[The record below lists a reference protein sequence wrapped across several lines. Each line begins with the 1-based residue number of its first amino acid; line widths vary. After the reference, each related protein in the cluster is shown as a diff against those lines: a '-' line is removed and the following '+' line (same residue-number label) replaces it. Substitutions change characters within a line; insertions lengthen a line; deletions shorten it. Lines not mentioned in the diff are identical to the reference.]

1 MKLKVWEHMGHY
13 VIAES
18 ESEATSFLLP
28 ELARLGEKPEDK
40 IEWEALEDDFEF
52 GLDDDL
58 DSKTCAELCAEHG
71 KGYFA
76 SGVDDMTDEEYL
88 YQTSHDVAKMIHEE
102 SLEAERC
109 GIDNPPYMAA
119 CGFLHGVVTFMI
131 GSGFSLEEVASLLG
145 DSEAHI
151 RKTAAK
157 APKSN

>member
-1 MKLKVWEHMGHY
+1 MNLKVWEHMGHY

-18 ESEATSFLLP
+18 EEEATTFLLP
-28 ELARLGEKPEDK
+28 ELARLGEEPEGK
-40 IEWEALEDDFEF
+40 IEWNALEDDFEF
-52 GLDDDL
+52 DMDDDHRR
-58 DSKTCAELCAEHG
+58 DTCAELCAKHG

-76 SGVDDMTDEEYL
+76 SDIDDMTDEEYL
-88 YQTSHDVAKMIHEE
+88 YQTSHDVCQMIHEE

-119 CGFLHGVVTFMI
+119 CGFLGGVVTFMMSS
-131 GSGFSLEEVASLLG
+131 GSSPEEVASLL
-145 DSEAHI
+145 EASAADI

>member
-18 ESEATSFLLP
+18 EQEATTFLLP
-28 ELARLGEKPEDK
+28 ELARLGEGPEDK
-40 IEWEALEDDFEF
+40 IEWKALEDDFEF
-52 GLDDDL
+52 DMDDDHRR
-58 DSKTCAELCAEHG
+58 DTCAELCAKHG

-76 SGVDDMTDEEYL
+76 SDVDDMTDEEYL

-119 CGFLHGVVTFMI
+119 CGFLGGVVTFMMSS
-131 GSGFSLEEVASLLG
+131 GSSPEEVASLL
-145 DSEAHI
+145 EASAADI